1 MQLDPKLFEAYYFY
15 ARTYYAQ
22 GKLAEAV
29 HWFQEAWRVRPE
41 DYQSPMLMAS
51 CYGGLGRTEE
61 AQVTFKR
68 ALETIEKHLE
78 MHPDDTRAVYFGA
91 AALGQQ
97 GERERAVEWASR
109 ALRMDPEEPQVLYNV
124 ACVFAQ
130 QGEPERAIE
139 CLEKSITHGWGQK
152 EWMENDPDLASL
164 RNHPRFQ
171 ALLKLT
177 GGAGRTSA

>member
-1 MQLDPKLFEAYYFY
+1 
-15 ARTYYAQ
+15 
-22 GKLAEAV
+22 
-29 HWFQEAWRVRPE
+29 
-41 DYQSPMLMAS
+41 
-51 CYGGLGRTEE
+51 
-61 AQVTFKR
+61 
-68 ALETIEKHLE
+68 

-91 AALGQQ
+91 AALGQL
-97 GERERAVEWASR
+97 GEPERAIEWASR

-130 QGEPERAIE
+130 LGEAERAIE

-152 EWMENDPDLASL
+152 EWMQNDPDLASL